1 MFILFLLCLSH
12 VLSKHSLFMKTW
24 ATMVAQHICS
34 LSLTMENLHCPLKS
48 GLLGYLPGNWMDF
61 QLAPFV
67 WFGIWVLVFF
77 WGTRISERPVPFQ
90 KLWRIRDLSF
100 LSQELWKAPW
110 EFPPLL
116 EPRFL
121 ISFVVVIYLG
131 NKFSPLVNT
140 NLSHMVGTSWVL
152 RTLWV

>member
-12 VLSKHSLFMKTW
+12 VLSKHSLSMKTW
-24 ATMVAQHICS
+24 ATMVTQHICS
-34 LSLTMENLHCPLKS
+34 LFLTMENLHCPLKS

-67 WFGIWVLVFF
+67 WFKIWVLVFF
-77 WGTRISERPVPFQ
+77 WGTRISERPVLFQ

-121 ISFVVVIYLG
+121 IFLWYLHRKQILTTGQHKSVPYGG
-131 NKFSPLVNT
+131 NQLNLKNT
-140 NLSHMVGTSWVL
+140 VWV
-152 RTLWV
+152 